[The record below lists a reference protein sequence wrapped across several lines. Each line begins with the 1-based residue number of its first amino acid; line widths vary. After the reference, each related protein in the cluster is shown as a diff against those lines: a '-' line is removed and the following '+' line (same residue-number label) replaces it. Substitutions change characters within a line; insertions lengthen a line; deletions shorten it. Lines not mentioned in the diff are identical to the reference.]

1 MDIVHDVADDQKH
14 CHNDGTALVCIGE
27 EISEQL
33 DIIPAKI
40 QVIRHIRRKYACKTC
55 EEGVVTAP
63 MPSQPLPKSNASPNL
78 LAYSLIAKYVDAL
91 PLSGRSGRSSD

>member
-14 CHNDGTALVCIGE
+14 CHNDGAELVCIGE

-33 DIIPAKI
+33 DVIPAKI

-55 EEGVVTAP
+55 EDGVVTAL
-63 MPSQPLPKSNASPNL
+63 MPPQPLPKSNASPNL
-78 LAYSLIAKYVDAL
+78 LA
-91 PLSGRSGRSSD
+91 